1 MWKKPSYLQQI
12 TMKKFLLFYLF
23 FICRFFNEF
32 LLHTRCILF
41 FDNHFNFHDRQAYI
55 YLKTSAG
62 VDFARELG
70 QFVMNEHLSLKGQFF
85 KSVVLINGA
94 DIFRAHWTT
103 NHAHICLFQEY
114 NTGWANLSKNIFI
127 ITYMH
132 FCNTNQFKFHFFWMF
147 ESHSYQKSL
156 IL

>member
-1 MWKKPSYLQQI
+1 MNFFYTRVWDFFRQ
-12 TMKKFLLFYLF
+12 LFQF
-23 FICRFFNEF
+23 SWQ
-32 LLHTRCILF
+32 TG
-41 FDNHFNFHDRQAYI
+41 I
-55 YLKTSAG
+55 YLKKRAG

-70 QFVMNEHLSLKGQFF
+70 QFVMNEHWSLKGQFF
-85 KSVVLINGA
+85 KSVMLINGA
-94 DIFRAHWTT
+94 DIFRAHRTT

-147 ESHSYQKSL
+147 QSHSYQKSL
-156 IL
+156 ILYQSVTSTLYLL